1 MTNDEVV
8 KELRD
13 IKRLLVL
20 LLQANKVDQGTISK
34 ALGVSQPAVSQMMNP
49 KGKRLGEGE

>member
-1 MTNDEVV
+1 LTNDDVV

-20 LLQANKVDQGTISK
+20 LLQTNEVDQGAISK
-34 ALGVSQPAVSQMMNP
+34 ALRISQPAVSQMMNP
-49 KGKRLGEGE
+49 KEKRLEGE

>member
-1 MTNDEVV
+1 MTNDDVV

-20 LLQANKVDQGTISK
+20 LLQVNKVDQGAISR
-34 ALGVSQPAVSQMMNP
+34 ALRISQPAVSQMMSL
-49 KGKRLGEGE
+49 KGKKLGEGE